1 MLRNP
6 IFYDEKNNLIY
17 PVDFMLWA
25 HALAQRFMVK
35 SLDVTNGLS
44 SDYVMQMAMDKYGF
58 IWVAT
63 EEGLNRFDGSR
74 FFSYYHVK
82 DRNSITA
89 NELNCLLDDP
99 QETKCG

>member
-1 MLRNP
+1 MMKRTIL
-6 IFYDEKNNLIY
+6 FTLL
-17 PVDFMLWA
+17 VSCFWT

-74 FFSYYHVK
+74 FFSYYHETSAK
-82 DRNSITA
+82 
-89 NELNCLLDDP
+89 LLI
-99 QETKCG
+99 